1 MLLTDNRGLPLSV
14 SVAAASKAEVH
25 LIEPLLNKAVVRPP
39 RPSHLLY
46 DKAADCEPL
55 RRRLARRRLE
65 LICPHRRNSKR
76 PPLDGRKMRRYRQR
90 WKIERSIGW
99 LETYRRVATRYER
112 NSDLFLGFVQLACL
126 IRVITKF

>member
-14 SVAAASKAEVH
+14 TVAAASKAEVH
-25 LIEPLLNKAVVRPP
+25 LIEPLLNRAVVRPP
-39 RPSHLLY
+39 RPNHLVY

-55 RRRLARRRLE
+55 RKRLAGRRLE

-76 PPLDGRKMRRYRQR
+76 PKQDGRKLRRYRQR

-99 LETYRRVATRYER
+99 LETFRRVATRYER
-112 NSDLFLGFVQLACL
+112 DAKLFLGFVQLACL
-126 IRVITKF
+126 IRVINKF

>member
-14 SVAAASKAEVH
+14 TVAAASKAEVH
-25 LIEPLLNKAVVRPP
+25 LIESLINRAVVRPP
-39 RPSHLLY
+39 RPSYLVY

-55 RRRLARRRLE
+55 RKRLARRQLE

-76 PPLDGRKMRRYRQR
+76 PKLDGRKLRRYRQR

-112 NSDLFLGFVQLACL
+112 NAELFLGFVQLACL
-126 IRVITKF
+126 MRVVTKF

>member
-14 SVAAASKAEVH
+14 DVAAASKAEVH
-25 LIEPLLNKAVVRPP
+25 LIEPLLDKAVVRPP

-46 DKAADCEPL
+46 DKAADCEAL

-65 LICPHRRNSKR
+65 LICPHRRNSTR

-112 NSDLFLGFVQLACL
+112 NADLFLGFVQLACL
-126 IRVITKF
+126 MRVISKF